1 MWYFFMKAGD
11 SSLVLW
17 GVVVWSG
24 KVYALMKSLW
34 KAKYGTDIEN

>member
-17 GVVVWSG
+17 GVVWSG
-24 KVYALMKSLW
+24 KAYALMKSLW